1 MLCGI
6 LWAFTFF
13 VPPSKVLQVRILER
27 EKEVLVGLAT
37 RLKKNKKKSRSR
49 KKKNQKAKLH
59 NFYFIIIIII
69 IFFHFFLEN
78 NDRNSLS
85 LPEPALKPSYK

>member
-37 RLKKNKKKSRSR
+37 RLKKKKKNLVQGKKKS
-49 KKKNQKAKLH
+49 KGQVAQFL
-59 NFYFIIIIII
+59 FYYYYYYFS
-69 IFFHFFLEN
+69 FF
-78 NDRNSLS
+78 
-85 LPEPALKPSYK
+85 P

>member
-37 RLKKNKKKSRSR
+37 RLNKKKKNLVQG
-49 KKKNQKAKLH
+49 KKKSKGQVAQFL
-59 NFYFIIIIII
+59 FYYYYYYFS
-69 IFFHFFLEN
+69 FF
-78 NDRNSLS
+78 
-85 LPEPALKPSYK
+85 P